1 MKHSMNT
8 GRFSVLRMVL
18 RRRFA
23 QNYLEN
29 NIMQLTCAVLEKLL
43 GGKKG
48 FVELHEIWLIKEYR
62 GEGYGEM
69 FYDFFEKF
77 MKGKGYS
84 DIIYAD
90 NPAALAICRKRGYKE
105 GEYLKGAKEYVFYLS
120 LK

>member
-1 MKHSMNT
+1 
-8 GRFSVLRMVL
+8 
-18 RRRFA
+18 
-23 QNYLEN
+23 
-29 NIMQLTCAVLEKLL
+29 MQLTRAVLEKLL
-43 GGKKG
+43 GGKKD
-48 FVELHEIWLIKEYR
+48 FVELHEIWLIKECR

-77 MKGKGYS
+77 MKRKGYS

-105 GEYLKGAKEYVFYLS
+105 GEYLEGAKEYVFYLS

>member
-1 MKHSMNT
+1 MRYSMTT

-62 GEGYGEM
+62 VKGYGEM
-69 FYDFFEKF
+69 FHDFFEKF

-90 NPAALAICRKRGYKE
+90 NRAALAICRKSGYE
-105 GEYLKGAKEYVFYLS
+105 EREYLKGAKEYVFYLS